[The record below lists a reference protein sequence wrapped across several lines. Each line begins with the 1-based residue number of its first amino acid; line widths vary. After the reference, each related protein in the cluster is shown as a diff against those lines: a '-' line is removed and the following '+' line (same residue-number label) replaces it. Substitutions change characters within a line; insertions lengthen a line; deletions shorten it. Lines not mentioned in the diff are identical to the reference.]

1 MKLDLQAYKHKAKR
15 LWRWLFGKDILIF
28 LLFVALVSA
37 FWWGQSMNSS
47 RDGNIRVE
55 LNYSGVDDR
64 VVLSTPLP
72 SYLTV
77 NVRDKGRQ
85 LRQLSKQN
93 LTINLNLSS
102 LFAEQTGTLHITADM
117 LRPRL
122 QDILPGTTNVQQ
134 IFPEQIKTQYIIQ
147 STKRVP
153 ILLQADIHYAPQYQL
168 KSRPQLSVDT
178 ISIYGTESALS
189 TVDFIYTDSLHIE
202 HLRDSVAHIIDLQI
216 PTNIR
221 SYTSQVQVIVQ
232 AEQFT
237 DKSFVL
243 PIQTGQVPEGEYMRL
258 FPQQTTVVVRV
269 GISHYAQV
277 TLEDLSAICNY
288 PTTHSD
294 ALPIEIQTNNS
305 YISNIRCY
313 PSAVEYIIER

>member
-15 LWRWLFGKDILIF
+15 LWRWLLGKDILIF

-77 NVRDKGRQ
+77 SVRDKGRQ

-102 LFAEQTGTLHITADM
+102 LFTEQTGTLYITADM

-134 IFPEQIKTQYIIQ
+134 VYPEQIKTQYIIQ
-147 STKRVP
+147 SSKCVP
-153 ILLQADIHYAPQYQL
+153 ILLKADIHCAPQYQL
-168 KSRPQLSVDT
+168 KSQAQLSIDT

-189 TVDFIYTDSLHIE
+189 GITYIYTDSLHIDQ
-202 HLRDSVAHIIDLQI
+202 LRDSVAHTISLQI
-216 PTNIR
+216 PSNIR
-221 SYTSQVQVIVQ
+221 SHTSQVQVIVQ

-237 DKSFVL
+237 DKSFIL
-243 PIQTGQVPEGEYMRL
+243 PIQTELVPEGAYMRL

-277 TLEDLSAICNY
+277 TLEDLSAICYY
-288 PTTHSD
+288 PTSHSD
-294 ALPIEIQTNNS
+294 ALPIEIQTNNP

>member
-1 MKLDLQAYKHKAKR
+1 
-15 LWRWLFGKDILIF
+15 
-28 LLFVALVSA
+28 
-37 FWWGQSMNSS
+37 MNSS

-122 QDILPGTTNVQQ
+122 QDILPGTTNIQQ
-134 IFPEQIKTQYIIQ
+134 LIPEQIKTEYLIQ

-168 KSRPQLSVDT
+168 KNQPQLSIDT
-178 ISIYGTESALS
+178 INIYGSESVLNAI
-189 TVDFIYTDSLHIE
+189 DYIYTDSLHIDN
-202 HLRDSVAHIIDLQI
+202 LRDSVAHTIPLQI
-216 PTNIR
+216 PSNIR
-221 SYTSQVQVIVQ
+221 SHTSQVQVIVQ

-237 DKSFVL
+237 DKSFIL
-243 PIQTGQVPEGEYMRL
+243 PVQTKQVPEGTSMRL
-258 FPQQTTVVVRV
+258 FPQQTTVMVRV
-269 GISHYAQV
+269 GISHYAHV
-277 TLEDLSAICNY
+277 TMDDLTAICYY
-288 PTTHSD
+288 PSKHSD
-294 ALPIEIQTNNS
+294 ALPIEIHTQNP

>member
-1 MKLDLQAYKHKAKR
+1 VKLDLQAYKHKAKR

-47 RDGNIRVE
+47 RDGNLRVE

-72 SYLTV
+72 TYLTV
-77 NVRDKGRQ
+77 NVKDKGRQ
-85 LRQLSKQN
+85 LRQLSKQKI
-93 LTINLNLSS
+93 TINLNLSS
-102 LFAEQTGTLHITADM
+102 LFTEPTGTLHITADM

-122 QDILPGTTNVQQ
+122 QDILPGTTNIQQ
-134 IFPEQIKTQYIIQ
+134 LIPEQIKTEYLIQ

-153 ILLQADIHYAPQYQL
+153 ILLQADIHYAPQFQL
-168 KSRPQLSVDT
+168 KNQPQLSIDT
-178 ISIYGTESALS
+178 INIYGSESVLNAI
-189 TVDFIYTDSLHIE
+189 DYIYTDSLHIDN
-202 HLRDSVAHIIDLQI
+202 LRDSVAYTIDLQI
-216 PTNIR
+216 PSNIR
-221 SYTSQVQVIVQ
+221 CRTTQVQTIVQ

-237 DKSFVL
+237 DKSFTL
-243 PIQTGQVPEGEYMRL
+243 PIQTIDVPKGEHMRL

-277 TLEDLSAICNY
+277 TLEDLSAICYY
-288 PTTHSD
+288 PTSHSD
-294 ALPIEIQTNNS
+294 ALPIEIQTKNP

>member
-1 MKLDLQAYKHKAKR
+1 V
-15 LWRWLFGKDILIF
+15 WRWLFGKDILIF

-37 FWWGQSMNSS
+37 FWWGQSMNSF

-64 VVLSTPLP
+64 IVLSTPLP

-77 NVRDKGRQ
+77 GVRDKGRQ
-85 LRQLSKQN
+85 LRQLSKQD
-93 LTINLNLSS
+93 LTINLNISS
-102 LFAEQTGTLHITADM
+102 LFAEQTGTLYITADM

-134 IFPEQIKTQYIIQ
+134 VYPEQIKTQYIIQ
-147 STKRVP
+147 SSKRVP

-168 KSRPQLSVDT
+168 KSQAQLSIDT

-189 TVDFIYTDSLHIE
+189 GINYIYTDSLHIDQ
-202 HLRDSVAHIIDLQI
+202 LRDSVAHTIGLQI
-216 PTNIR
+216 PSNIR
-221 SYTSQVQVIVQ
+221 SHTSQVQVIVQ

-243 PIQTGQVPEGEYMRL
+243 PIQTEQVPKGEHMRL

-277 TLEDLSAICNY
+277 TLEDLSAICYY
-288 PTTHSD
+288 PTSHSD
-294 ALPIEIQTNNS
+294 ALPIEIQTNNPH
-305 YISNIRCY
+305 ISNIRCY
-313 PSAVEYIIER
+313 PSVVEYIIER